1 MASTVHIGERG
12 TFSSYID
19 GVAEYAYRRM
29 KPAPHLSPCTKIHW
43 ETIKDLIVRINT
55 LKLPQ
60 EGITQVRQETGI
72 VQGFLKRTLNTAKN
86 NPKNWQAG
94 LHESKMVLQYKGNSV
109 SIKRKSTVWEKNDCH
124 LYNRLDI
131 NILNSKI
138 TQTSTI

>member
-12 TFSSYID
+12 TFSSNID
-19 GVAEYAYRRM
+19 GVAEYAYTRM

-43 ETIKDLIVRINT
+43 ETIKDLTVRINT

-60 EGITQVRQETGI
+60 EGITQVIQETGI
-72 VQGFLKRTLNTAKN
+72 GQGFLKRTLNTAKKKK

-109 SIKRKSTVWEKNDCH
+109 SIKRKSTAGEK
-124 LYNRLDI
+124 
-131 NILNSKI
+131 
-138 TQTSTI
+138 